1 MKGVSN
7 MERSVQFGV
16 KKKEFLSEVKTIIM
30 LQAFKVAAF
39 NTETSTQNT
48 KGRRRRAIG
57 LRKLQ
62 GKPSPSYYYYSYL

>member
-1 MKGVSN
+1 MWSA
-7 MERSVQFGV
+7 
-16 KKKEFLSEVKTIIM
+16 KKDFLSEVKTIIM
-30 LQAFKVAAF
+30 LQAF

>member
-1 MKGVSN
+1 MN
-7 MERSVQFGV
+7 CERCFKYGEKCSMWSA
-16 KKKEFLSEVKTIIM
+16 KKDFLSEVKTIIM
-30 LQAFKVAAF
+30 LQAF

>member
-30 LQAFKVAAF
+30 LQAF